1 VFKMRTRWTDITDF
15 TDKEYEVTI
24 GSIGLRDDPFP
35 IQAPSTVDYWAN
47 NEELF
52 RKLRSTL
59 VDAMIFPTSNIYI
72 FYGDVGVGKTFAA
85 RLMCHPSGLKLLF
98 SELPEYIIKEPYV
111 FIIDAVVPRRSGEL
125 TSTAYRNIIEKM
137 LEEIRQDTEL
147 RQFFLNNLS
156 VLPSGNV
163 NISFQMIG
171 RTFRQQTIERT
182 TYDLSSN
189 EGFKFVTDQRNKIG
203 KITDINQISS
213 IIKYLF
219 YVMLQKYDRIN
230 LVVDECEN
238 LSEAPL
244 SDRYQFSDLI
254 KTLYNDIPNKMNIFL
269 VYTQDTYIEIEK
281 TLQRA
286 LLDRIKDKIYF
297 KLVNSHEDL
306 IIYIRECIKKRGK
319 IEYEELITDEVLN
332 KFSRYLISKY
342 GRISFRDVNK
352 EMHMLISKCYQFK
365 MDSAKGDKF
374 SFKIDEDAYLFYT
387 TLFSIRG

>member
-1 VFKMRTRWTDITDF
+1 MRTRWTDITDF